1 MFEEV
6 NNIAKQPF
14 DSQDHNSGIGKIIL
28 PTGISRIDYINFCQL
43 RGCVSILIEG
53 EQVKNNIPV
62 CKSVFNYIEFPDT
75 DKEFGSLVYWQKIQQ
90 TGDLIITSILSGN
103 ISNFEE
109 DTFNIE
115 KIKNNDIIGI
125 KGNIKNKTLDI
136 TINSSNEITP
146 KFTISI
152 NSKNKKVVPELL
164 LLSSGSIILKASKE
178 LILDSEKAII
188 LKNKES
194 HLKLEDNILNF
205 DAEKYIF
212 GDGDNAA
219 ILGSIFEKFMEEFI
233 DELSKIT
240 VKTPMG
246 QMKIVNE
253 DKVLEM
259 KKHIELFI
267 SENLLLN

>member
-6 NNIAKQPF
+6 NNIAKTPY
-14 DSQDHNSGIGKIIL
+14 DSQNYDSGIGRVIL

-43 RGCVSILIEG
+43 RGCVSILVEG
-53 EQVKNNIPV
+53 EQVKNNIAV
-62 CKSVFNYIEFPDT
+62 CKSVLNYLEFPET
-75 DKEFGSLVYWQKIQQ
+75 DEKFGSLVYWQKIHQ

-103 ISNFEE
+103 LSNFEE
-109 DTFNIE
+109 NTFNVE
-115 KIKNNDIIGI
+115 KIKNGDIIAI

-136 TINSSNEITP
+136 TINSDSEITP

-152 NSKNKKVVPELL
+152 NSKNKKVTPELL
-164 LLSSGSIILKASKE
+164 LFSSGSIILKGLKE
-178 LILDSEKAII
+178 LILESENVIKF
-188 LKNKES
+188 KNKES
-194 HLKLEDNILNF
+194 YISLENNILTF
-205 DAEKYIF
+205 DAEEYIF

-233 DELSKIT
+233 DELANIT

-253 DKVLEM
+253 DKILEM

-267 SENLLLN
+267 SENFLLN